1 MKFIGLERSTPVKRS
16 VKQKAGDTLQKAAI
30 KFKRKSNE
38 ETKLNE
44 MDKNPTQITF
54 KKIKG
59 WVKQNL
65 NAKKKGAVKAPYLHE
80 DTKKK
85 LLVVTQTD
93 RYEGKQGGGKIQKPT
108 NMGKMFIKA
117 APEIA
122 YPKKYARNDRGTVL
136 RKDAGLKPRTDYYT
150 RAMQNPKV
158 RDGLSK
164 MRFRPDN
171 RR

>member
-1 MKFIGLERSTPVKRS
+1 
-16 VKQKAGDTLQKAAI
+16 
-30 KFKRKSNE
+30 
-38 ETKLNE
+38 
-44 MDKNPTQITF
+44 
-54 KKIKG
+54 
-59 WVKQNL
+59 
-65 NAKKKGAVKAPYLHE
+65 
-80 DTKKK
+80 
-85 LLVVTQTD
+85 
-93 RYEGKQGGGKIQKPT
+93 
-108 NMGKMFIKA
+108 MGKMFIKA

-136 RKDAGLKPRTDYYT
+136 RKDAGLKPKTDYYT